1 MLKKLIWF
9 WNLIYYNLFLFE
21 NKVTN
26 TFLYPFFSLFKSKK
40 VREIYNKRGV
50 NDPDLIVKDALV
62 NPIYGSNSVKA
73 AGIMGVIILFFCLGF
88 FCLYTGFYQE
98 KLNLT
103 IINLLIFGVV
113 AFLLNYYCLFKNK
126 RYLEYFKEFN
136 ALSKVDRVKYAWV
149 SFLFILFSLIFLI
162 SSFVYMDYL
171 LHKK

>member
-1 MLKKLIWF
+1 MFKKLIWF

-21 NKVTN
+21 NKITN

-88 FCLYTGFYQE
+88 FCLYTGFYQR

-113 AFLLNYYCLFKNK
+113 AFLVNYYCLFKNK

-136 ALSKVDRVKYAWV
+136 ALSKAERVKYACI
-149 SFLFILFSLIFLI
+149 SFFFILFSLIFLI
-162 SSFVYMDYL
+162 GSFVYMDYL